1 MESNRPRWN
10 TIDLAKGILI
20 IIVFWG
26 HMIPGVRR
34 TTFARYVIYAFHMPL
49 FFFISGFLFR
59 IEKMDLNAGRLARKY
74 WSRMIFPWI
83 IAVVFYYL
91 SLNTEVTAAG
101 FLKAFWYPYYHL
113 WYIPG
118 FLVYIAIVC
127 VIWKIF
133 GKTRLRWGLLLGIAL
148 LISINSRFAI
158 ARKAAHIPQLRTLLD
173 IFAYDFRCY
182 NFFFF
187 PLGIFMRNLYDRKQR
202 ILPGKIRW
210 VVLLVTIACVAYTI
224 WLFWENYPRRERGM
238 YLLGNTF
245 LCVSLIDL
253 LMTVKIPRCRVLEF
267 LGRNSLPVYLYHVEG
282 KNLAAQF
289 APKGTLTYYAL
300 GVLLFIV
307 ISILIYYLG
316 KIEIVNRIVFGMP
329 PRKQPAVGEK

>member
-1 MESNRPRWN
+1 
-10 TIDLAKGILI
+10 
-20 IIVFWG
+20 
-26 HMIPGVRR
+26 
-34 TTFARYVIYAFHMPL
+34 
-49 FFFISGFLFR
+49 
-59 IEKMDLNAGRLARKY
+59 
-74 WSRMIFPWI
+74 
-83 IAVVFYYL
+83 
-91 SLNTEVTAAG
+91 
-101 FLKAFWYPYYHL
+101 
-113 WYIPG
+113 
-118 FLVYIAIVC
+118 
-127 VIWKIF
+127 
-133 GKTRLRWGLLLGIAL
+133 
-148 LISINSRFAI
+148 
-158 ARKAAHIPQLRTLLD
+158 
-173 IFAYDFRCY
+173 
-182 NFFFF
+182 
-187 PLGIFMRNLYDRKQR
+187 
-202 ILPGKIRW
+202 
-210 VVLLVTIACVAYTI
+210 
-224 WLFWENYPRRERGM
+224 M